1 MAKHYDTEFKNDAV
15 QYYLNNKDHLKVTEM
30 DSNLGISTSTLQK
43 WVRLRAVVPA
53 IMPVILKRK
62 MRG

>member
-30 DSNLGISTSTLQK
+30 ASNLGIGTSTITEMGEKIQRR
-43 WVRLRAVVPA
+43 WY
-53 IMPVILKRK
+53 
-62 MRG
+62 G